1 VIAEYGFFCSRDIQD
16 FSLPGLSLLKEAQH
30 LGLRGIE
37 DVAEEVFLDLTRGF
51 SRLES

>member
-1 VIAEYGFFCSRDIQD
+1 MIAEYGFFCSRDIQD

-37 DVAEEVFLDLTRGF
+37 DVAEVFLDLTRGF